1 MTAIY
6 NNILSNAGCNR
17 KMLAVLLD
25 PDKCTGSVLT
35 DTLAEF
41 DKYTPDFIFI
51 GGSTGMCNT
60 EGLLLSLR
68 NVPSPKILFPGDA
81 SQFCS
86 TADGLLYLSLISGR
100 NPDYLIGQHVQSAI
114 EIRKSDVEVIPTG
127 YILIDGGNISAVER
141 VSNTSPLNPD
151 DVTTC
156 LSTAIAGELLGLK
169 LIYLEAGSG
178 AEYPVPETTIRAVK
192 QVLNIPL
199 IVGGGI
205 KTEEQLDAAFHAG
218 ADLVVIGNLFET
230 RTMRISELVNYVRN
244 FR

>member
-6 NNILSNAGCNR
+6 KNILSNAGCNR

-35 DTLAEF
+35 ETLAEF
-41 DKYTPDFIFI
+41 EKCTPDFIFI
-51 GGSTGMCNT
+51 GGSTGMFNT
-60 EGLLLSLR
+60 EGLLLSLK
-68 NVPSPKILFPGDA
+68 NVQTPKILFPGDA
-81 SQFCS
+81 SQFCP
-86 TADGLLYLSLISGR
+86 TADGLLFLSLISGR
-100 NPDYLIGQHVQSAI
+100 NPDYLIDQHVQSAI
-114 EIRKSDVEVIPTG
+114 EVKKSSVEVIPTG

-141 VSNTSPLNPD
+141 VSNTCPLNPD
-151 DVTTC
+151 DVTVC
-156 LSTAIAGELLGLK
+156 VSTAIAGELLGLK

-178 AEYPVPETTIRAVK
+178 AKYPVPETIIRAVK

-205 KTEEQLDAAFHAG
+205 RTKEQLDAAFHAG

-230 RTMRISELVNYVRN
+230 QTVKISELVNYVRN
-244 FR
+244 F